1 MNRFAAAT
9 RQTYAKG
16 LKLNLD
22 AVRVQ
27 LQGVEGID
35 DTIAALAALPG
46 RAQTNLYRRA
56 IRPGLMAVAKE
67 ARALVHN
74 IPIRSGM
81 ESRES
86 KRDEDGS
93 LRDEVARAI
102 KVRVGI
108 KPKKGVYGN
117 VAVRYPKRGKNVN
130 KIPPGR
136 KAQLAH
142 LIEFGW
148 TLKVAYRGKPRSQ
161 PLEIEGSEFMTS
173 AFERVAPRAR
183 RLVQQAIVALARDPS
198 IGKKQFSKA
207 MEAVL

>member
-1 MNRFAAAT
+1 MNKFAAAT

-16 LKLNLD
+16 IKLD
-22 AVRVQ
+22 MGAVRVQ
-27 LQGVEGID
+27 LQGVRGIEE
-35 DTIAALAALPG
+35 TIAALSALPG

-74 IPIRSGM
+74 IPIRSGL

-86 KRDEDGS
+86 KKDADGSVRDEI
-93 LRDEVARAI
+93 ARAI

-117 VAVRYPKRGKNVN
+117 VAVRYPKRPKDSNDIERGK
-130 KIPPGR
+130 R
-136 KAQLAH
+136 AQLAH

-148 TLKVAYRGKPRSQ
+148 KLKVAYHGRPRKS
-161 PLEIEGSEFMTS
+161 PVEIEGSEFMTS
-173 AFERVAPRAR
+173 AFARVGPRAR
-183 RLVQQAIVALARDPS
+183 RMVQEAIVELARNPGVD
-198 IGKKQFSKA
+198 KKTFAKA
-207 MEAVL
+207 MEAVV

>member
-1 MNRFAAAT
+1 MNRFAAMTKQA
-9 RQTYAKG
+9 YAKG

-27 LQGVEGID
+27 LQGIEGLD
-35 DTIAALAALPG
+35 DTIAALSALPG

-74 IPIRSGM
+74 IPIRSGL

-93 LRDEVARAI
+93 VRDEIARAI

-108 KPKKGVYGN
+108 KPKRGVYGN
-117 VAVRYPKRGKNVN
+117 VAVRYPKRQKNMN
-130 KIPPGR
+130 KVPPGR

-148 TLKVAYRGKPRSQ
+148 TLKVAYRGKPRAQ
-161 PLEIEGSEFMTS
+161 PIEIEGSEFMSS
-173 AFERVAPRAR
+173 AFDRVAPRAR
-183 RLVQQAIVALARDPS
+183 RLVQQAIAALARDPS
-198 IGKKQFSKA
+198 LSKKQFAKTI
-207 MEAVL
+207 EAVI